1 MTHTDGILR
10 RIAAVASAA
19 LVATAGVLA
28 VAGCA
33 SAAETDLKDWDGTVS
48 DAVRYADNLDRLLD
62 RLGDMERTVRDGDIE
77 NPSLVSDATRLQAGY
92 RGLTAHPDTTGVNII
107 NRRERTERLHDT
119 VVRESK
125 AIDAVTDRIDAI
137 DRSVAAK
144 RLKDARTA
152 LDRSVK
158 AGEDAYRN
166 SDGRVLDTANR
177 DELKRLLDAAASD
190 RRGDSAD
197 QIGTDRRLIDDR
209 TGKVDKDVKEWEAEQ
224 ARRAEQAR
232 QAAIAARQAAARR
245 TAAQTTAQATA
256 QSAGY
261 SFGDDY
267 STYGSYY
274 ETTSGSYTGVDGTSA
289 QGGIDQGGMVRMN
302 WGDTVVYGQHANTG
316 GAWINNLQTG
326 QTVTIDG
333 QRYRVDGREQ
343 QGAVDAPTDGGQ
355 WLQTCNGN
363 GNHLVGITPIG

>member
-10 RIAAVASAA
+10 RIAAGATAA

-62 RLGDMERTVRDGDIE
+62 RLGDMERTVRAGDIDD
-77 NPSLVSDATRLQAGY
+77 PSLVAGAARLQAGY
-92 RGLTAHPDTTGVNII
+92 RGLTAHPDTTGVNIV

-125 AIDAVTDRIDAI
+125 AIDTVTGRIDAI
-137 DRSVAAK
+137 ERSVAAK
-144 RLKDARTA
+144 SLKDARTA
-152 LDRSVK
+152 LDKSVK

-166 SDGRVLDTANR
+166 SDGRVSDTANR
-177 DELKRLLDAAASD
+177 DELRRLLDAAASD
-190 RRGDSAD
+190 RQGDSTD
-197 QIGTDRRLIDDR
+197 QIDTDRTLIDER
-209 TGKVDKDVKEWEAEQ
+209 TGKVDKDVKDWEAEQ

-232 QAAIAARQAAARR
+232 QAALRASMQASAG
-245 TAAQTTAQATA
+245 TSAQATTQTAA

-267 STYGSYY
+267 STFSSYY

-289 QGGIDQGGMVRMN
+289 QGAIDQGGMVRMN